1 VIPIAQYRSNHQK
14 NNQGLIRVDR
24 IEEDPIY
31 LQTEEH
37 DEDDDDE
44 CGEDMF
50 IQMSNDDN
58 SYHNMRNPK
67 TM

>member
-1 VIPIAQYRSNHQK
+1 VIPIAQSRSNHQK

-50 IQMSNDDN
+50 I
-58 SYHNMRNPK
+58 
-67 TM
+67 